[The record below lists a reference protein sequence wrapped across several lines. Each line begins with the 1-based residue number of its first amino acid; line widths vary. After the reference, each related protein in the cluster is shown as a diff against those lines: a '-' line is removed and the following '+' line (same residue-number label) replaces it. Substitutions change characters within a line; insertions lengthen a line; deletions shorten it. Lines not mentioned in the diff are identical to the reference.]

1 MKVLGAIVALAFL
14 SHGTNGLD
22 VGFSVLSGNLS
33 TNPRDLSIQAIAQS
47 GAQYINTNQTFLTK
61 LYQLIHIPP
70 EPSISG
76 AANTVYKGLLDICSH
91 VAQAQVS
98 AVIVTRDKC
107 PESDDI
113 AGVASHATNP
123 IMSVDLESY
132 GAGSR
137 AFKMY
142 PSADDLNNFFIDV
155 LSYFNWRNFMLLY
168 DDPTAYSNLQG
179 MINYASNQ
187 EWNITSIRL
196 SDNIEDHFHNIT
208 DLDTSN
214 IFIFFS
220 SESKLQR
227 TLNDARNLELLGP
240 NFTWI
245 VGNLNAIQLNDPTV
259 LSELETSNAY
269 ITHFQMNYTREI
281 QYYLPLSADYQTWN
295 LQSKLAF
302 DAVIAFSHGLRTYR
316 LEREET
322 QGSGNALPGDTPMPS
337 CPNSGTDPTENP
349 LSDHLKQVGFEG
361 VTGNVAFDDMGNRVN
376 YTISIFSGQGETLE
390 QLRGEWTQNIDFWEQ
405 KWNTR
410 WKSPGRLNVSAY
422 DSGQERKIRIVSIAV
437 EPFLKKKSLSF
448 NGNARFEGFIMDLLE
463 RIKTHIRGIDF
474 DYEVELVPDGN
485 YGRKERY
492 SHIWNGMVGEVVRRK
507 ADIAAGPLTVTA
519 EREQAVDFSYPF
531 MSSGIKVLVKN
542 PYTVHHY
549 PFRIMYPFGIDVWF
563 VNLVVF
569 FCVAGLLVL
578 YNKLDPFEWG
588 QLASR
593 QETFEE
599 NADNFNFSNSLWFCA
614 TTLFLQSYDNSPK
627 SNAGR
632 CLVGFWWLFV
642 IVMVFLYL
650 FNLTFFV
657 TTNKRLV
664 YVKDA
669 EDLLSQTDV
678 DFGTIDHGSTYHFFW
693 NSPVPEYQRVH
704 QRMITT
710 TPSVYVQNITEAIQ
724 RVRDNNGHYAF
735 IGEAG
740 EIQFLASKKPCDLLV
755 TGGFI
760 SRTSYALAV
769 QKGSPLREQL
779 SHAIET
785 LRDTGVLEDLEK
797 DWWDRKLQDER
808 CANLTVW
815 EKQGIFSF
823 TIVDLQGIYYLLLL
837 GVGCALLVF
846 LVEFIWFA
854 VSGGGSGKSSS
865 GRTAGRSGGG
875 GGGGGASSGQAA
887 KGDGGD
893 QNMWL

>member
-1 MKVLGAIVALAFL
+1 M
-14 SHGTNGLD
+14 
-22 VGFSVLSGNLS
+22 
-33 TNPRDLSIQAIAQS
+33 
-47 GAQYINTNQTFLTK
+47 
-61 LYQLIHIPP
+61 
-70 EPSISG
+70 
-76 AANTVYKGLLDICSH
+76 
-91 VAQAQVS
+91 
-98 AVIVTRDKC
+98 
-107 PESDDI
+107 
-113 AGVASHATNP
+113 
-123 IMSVDLESY
+123 
-132 GAGSR
+132 
-137 AFKMY
+137 
-142 PSADDLNNFFIDV
+142 
-155 LSYFNWRNFMLLY
+155 
-168 DDPTAYSNLQG
+168 
-179 MINYASNQ
+179 
-187 EWNITSIRL
+187 
-196 SDNIEDHFHNIT
+196 
-208 DLDTSN
+208 
-214 IFIFFS
+214 
-220 SESKLQR
+220 
-227 TLNDARNLELLGP
+227 
-240 NFTWI
+240 
-245 VGNLNAIQLNDPTV
+245 
-259 LSELETSNAY
+259 
-269 ITHFQMNYTREI
+269 
-281 QYYLPLSADYQTWN
+281 
-295 LQSKLAF
+295 
-302 DAVIAFSHGLRTYR
+302 
-316 LEREET
+316 
-322 QGSGNALPGDTPMPS
+322 
-337 CPNSGTDPTENP
+337 
-349 LSDHLKQVGFEG
+349 
-361 VTGNVAFDDMGNRVN
+361 
-376 YTISIFSGQGETLE
+376 
-390 QLRGEWTQNIDFWEQ
+390 
-405 KWNTR
+405 
-410 WKSPGRLNVSAY
+410 
-422 DSGQERKIRIVSIAV
+422 
-437 EPFLKKKSLSF
+437 
-448 NGNARFEGFIMDLLE
+448 
-463 RIKTHIRGIDF
+463 
-474 DYEVELVPDGN
+474 
-485 YGRKERY
+485 
-492 SHIWNGMVGEVVRRK
+492 
-507 ADIAAGPLTVTA
+507 
-519 EREQAVDFSYPF
+519 DFSYPF

-563 VNLVVF
+563 VNLFVF

-710 TPSVYVQNITEAIQ
+710 TPNVYVQNITEAIQ
-724 RVRDNNGHYAF
+724 RVRDNNGRYAF

-769 QKGSPLREQL
+769 QKDSPLREQL

-785 LRDTGVLEDLEK
+785 MRDTGVLEDLEK

-846 LVEFIWFA
+846 VIEFIWFSLA
-854 VSGGGSGKSSS
+854 GGGGGKSSS
-865 GRTAGRSGGG
+865 GRQGRGGG
-875 GGGGGASSGQAA
+875 GGGGGADAGGPGPAA
-887 KGDGGD
+887 AGGD
-893 QNMWL
+893 RGEQNMWL

>member
-1 MKVLGAIVALAFL
+1 MLFV
-14 SHGTNGLD
+14 HGSYALD
-22 VGFSVLSGNLS
+22 VGFSILFGNDS
-33 TNPRDLSIQAIAQS
+33 SNHGNDIQRIAQY

-61 LYQLIHIPP
+61 LYHLIHVPP
-70 EPSISG
+70 DPAFSG
-76 AANTVYKGLLDICSH
+76 AANTVYKGLRDICSH

-98 AVIVTRDKC
+98 AVLVTRDKC

-123 IMSVDLESY
+123 IIAIDMEAY
-132 GAGSR
+132 GDGSR

-142 PSADDLNNFFIDV
+142 PSAEDLNNFFIDV
-155 LSYFNWRNFMLLY
+155 LTYFNWRNYMLLY
-168 DDPTAYSNLQG
+168 DDPVAYNNLRG
-179 MINYASNQ
+179 MINYASNH

-196 SDNIEDHFHNIT
+196 TDTLEDHLQNISS
-208 DLDTSN
+208 LDTSN
-214 IFIFFS
+214 IFIFCS
-220 SESKLQR
+220 SERKLQAV
-227 TLNDARNLELLGP
+227 LNEARELELLGP

-245 VGNLNAIQLNDPTV
+245 IGNLNAIQLDDDE
-259 LSELETSNAY
+259 LLGELETSNAY

-281 QYYLPLSADYQTWN
+281 QHYLPLSGDYHTWS
-295 LQSKLAF
+295 LQAKLTF
-302 DAVIAFSHGLRTYR
+302 DAVVAFSHGLRTYR
-316 LEREET
+316 LERERE
-322 QGSGNALPGDTPMPS
+322 SGTSNALPGDTPMPS

-349 LSDHLKQVGFEG
+349 LSDHIKMVGFEG

-376 YTISIFSGQGETLE
+376 YTISIYSGQGETLE
-390 QLRGEWTQNIDFWEQ
+390 QLRGEWTQNIDFWEE

-410 WKSPGRLNVSAY
+410 WKSPGHLNVTAY
-422 DSGQERKIRIVSIAV
+422 DSGEERKIRIVSIEV
-437 EPFLKKKSLSF
+437 EPFLKRKPSSF
-448 NGNARFEGFIMDLLE
+448 QGNARYEGFIMDLLE

-474 DYEVELVPDGN
+474 DYEVELASDGS
-485 YGRKERY
+485 YGRKARY
-492 SHIWNGMVGEVVRRK
+492 SDIWDGMVGEVVRKK
-507 ADIAAGPLTVTA
+507 ADIAAGPLTVTT
-519 EREQAVDFSYPF
+519 EREEAVDFSYPF

-542 PYTVHHY
+542 PFTVNHY

-563 VNLVVF
+563 VNLFIF

-578 YNKLDPFEWG
+578 YNHFDPFEWG
-588 QLASR
+588 QLAKR

-599 NADNFNFSNSLWFCA
+599 NADNFNFANSLWFCA
-614 TTLFLQSYDNSPK
+614 TTLFLQSYDHAPK

-669 EDLLSQTDV
+669 EDLLKQTDV

-710 TPSVYVQNITEAIQ
+710 KPNVYVQNISEAVE
-724 RVRDNNGHYAF
+724 RVRKNNGRYAF

-740 EIQFLASKKPCDLLV
+740 EISYLASQKPCDLLV
-755 TGGFI
+755 TGGYI

-779 SHAIET
+779 SHAIEA

-797 DWWDRKLQDER
+797 EWWDRKLHDR

-823 TIVDLQGIYYLLLL
+823 TIVDLQGIYYFLLL
-837 GVGCALLVF
+837 GVGCALLVLLF
-846 LVEFIWFA
+846 EVIWFA
-854 VSGGGSGKSSS
+854 VSGGGKQSTGVKPVS
-865 GRTAGRSGGG
+865 AGISGGAG
-875 GGGGGASSGQAA
+875 AGAGGGAPDAA
-887 KGDGGD
+887 NKGES
-893 QNMWL
+893 NIWL